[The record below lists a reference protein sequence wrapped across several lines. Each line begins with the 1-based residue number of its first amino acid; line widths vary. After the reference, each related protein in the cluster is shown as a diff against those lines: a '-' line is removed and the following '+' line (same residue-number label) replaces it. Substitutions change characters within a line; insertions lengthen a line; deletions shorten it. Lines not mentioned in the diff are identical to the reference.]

1 MATFTIITRNAGE
14 VKFVCRDQ
22 LSYVRIF
29 GADLGELDGK
39 QICAGG
45 STSGQTLMADASSLE
60 RVARKWWNDYLR
72 NQRALFVA

>member
-1 MATFTIITRNAGE
+1 MATFKIMTRTAGE
-14 VKFVCRDQ
+14 VTFTCRDH

-29 GADLGELDGK
+29 GADLGSLDGK
-39 QICAGG
+39 QICARG

-72 NQRALFVA
+72 NQRQLAA